1 MATSGRVTVTGL
13 TIMYKELFITTQKSM
28 NLEVYDSTTYSF
40 KRLLRVPKLN
50 DPWDMCSCLQRC
62 CLYIANGQ
70 ISNEHLRF
78 NIHVHSR
85 IFIDE
90 NITSNNGKILRVD
103 KAGNLQHSW
112 KIGDDYGTLSITLEG
127 NVILTVPV
135 RGKIVEY
142 DTNGG
147 CLREIIIST
156 DLNLKEIS
164 FSAKPAVSISTR
176 IICPRQSEK
185 LSTGNF
191 VINYF
196 ICENYLN
203 VPLQIWQRGDNY
215 YYENQAGLC
224 MTDEQGLVIKVF
236 HGNGGTG
243 FGELGEPWYFAVDK
257 DQAVLVLERSNRIC
271 LLNPNLDFRR
281 GLVSKEQG
289 SSNFYKMC
297 LDEANGRLLVSQ
309 SETTNDQ
316 VLVYEVKTL

>member
-13 TIMYKELFITTQKSM
+13 TIMCKELFITTQKSM

-156 DLNLKEIS
+156 DVNFERIGLPPT
-164 FSAKPAVSISTR
+164 AKPSTQ

-191 VINYF
+191 LINYF
-196 ICENYLN
+196 IFENHRCEASSFVY
-203 VPLQIWQRGDNY
+203 RDK
-215 YYENQAGLC
+215 AGL
-224 MTDEQGLVIKVF
+224 
-236 HGNGGTG
+236 
-243 FGELGEPWYFAVDK
+243 
-257 DQAVLVLERSNRIC
+257 
-271 LLNPNLDFRR
+271 
-281 GLVSKEQG
+281 
-289 SSNFYKMC
+289 
-297 LDEANGRLLVSQ
+297 
-309 SETTNDQ
+309 
-316 VLVYEVKTL
+316 